1 MENGSGTEQLDLV
14 LQACFARLELVHA
27 VEDAFHDAG
36 IVGDRR
42 VGVVLIV
49 DGDVVEDIFAIGIHA
64 L

>member
-1 MENGSGTEQLDLV
+1 MLE
-14 LQACFARLELVHA
+14 ACLARLELVHA
-27 VEDAFHDAG
+27 VEDAFHDPG
-36 IVGDRR
+36 IVRDRR